1 MIIQKRKFTERMKK
15 EIQEEY
21 IDDETVSIS
30 SLSRKYKCSRHKIR
44 VILELGNI
52 KIRTPKEYYTNR
64 RKYL

>member
-21 IDDETVSIS
+21 VNDDSVSIS
-30 SLSRKYKCSRHKIR
+30 SLSRKYNCSRHKIQM
-44 VILELGNI
+44 ILELGNI
-52 KIRTPKEYYTNR
+52 KTRTSKEFYINR